1 MKSIWTCV
9 QTKCIISSPNKGWQ
23 RKIRFKI
30 ETNLVSHGSIVCAE
44 VLPLC
49 SLSMR
54 FLEVIM
60 CHPNTCQS
68 KWILLPTNFI
78 IDKGRKY
85 LKLSMSKKL
94 KAGFLNVRSWSWFDL
109 MLQSMW
115 CRCINVFCLKFHWLN
130 YVNNGAWNTT
140 VYKFDMAKFLCWYFF
155 YDKWFE
161 IPRLLILSILLIME
175 IT

>member
-1 MKSIWTCV
+1 MCWSIAIMFAINEV
-9 QTKCIISSPNKGWQ
+9 FGSYNVSSESN
-23 RKIRFKI
+23 
-30 ETNLVSHGSIVCAE
+30 
-44 VLPLC
+44 
-49 SLSMR
+49 
-54 FLEVIM
+54 
-60 CHPNTCQS
+60 CQS

-109 MLQSMW
+109 MLRSMW

-140 VYKFDMAKFLCWYFF
+140 FYKFDMAKFFCWYVF

-161 IPRLLILSILLIME
+161 IVIVFITKELMRQFIMDRPHIE